1 MEDSDL
7 INSNLVWQIRN
18 TIVVKTSLALAT
30 TSKWRSEE
38 VNQIYSAYVQG
49 VLLLQEIEVASKFG
63 VLELICDV
71 L

>member
-7 INSNLVWQIRN
+7 INCNLIWQIRN

-49 VLLLQEIEVASKFG
+49 VLLLQEIEVASEFG
-63 VLELICDV
+63 VLELICDD